1 LTNKN
6 LRAGKG
12 IIWRWIF
19 GDIWRIRSIWMR
31 WACSRKMTDGLGFGY
46 CNVMG
51 TAIRFSSE
59 PIQGSVRSMAGA
71 ALRDHLVE
79 KLGIALQQLIDVQ
92 S

>member
-1 LTNKN
+1 
-6 LRAGKG
+6 
-12 IIWRWIF
+12 
-19 GDIWRIRSIWMR
+19 
-31 WACSRKMTDGLGFGY
+31 MTDGLGFGY